1 MNILRNIAA
10 FLAAFVVG
18 SITMFALHELH
29 MTVWPE
35 ETMPPSTAST
45 EEFRAWMAT
54 LSLTTMLAATL
65 VHWIGTM
72 AGVAVGTLVA
82 APSLEGRR
90 PMWPAYVMGGWFFIG
105 GLANSIQLGTP
116 TWLTVTD
123 ALGYLPSAIW
133 IGKRMRGSEL

>member
-1 MNILRNIAA
+1 
-10 FLAAFVVG
+10 
-18 SITMFALHELH
+18 MFALHKLH
-29 MTVWPE
+29 MTIWPE

-82 APSLEGRR
+82 VPSLEGRR
-90 PMWPAYVMGGWFFIG
+90 PMWPAYVMGVWFFLG
-105 GLANSIQLGTP
+105 GITNAIQLGTP
-116 TWLTVTD
+116 IWLTVTD
-123 ALGYLPSAIW
+123 ALGYLPVAYAT
-133 IGKRMRGSEL
+133 GKWMTRA